1 MSQIYSP
8 LPSPIRRTY
17 PYIATHIRVTI
28 IILSIGTSN
37 ISASIIRLS
46 IVGTVSPRIHLN
58 IACGVLKP
66 HLACTSDILK
76 PLDLMIFLILLP
88 VAFTSIIG
96 IVSNSFLCIMKT
108 KTPPAYIQTVFI
120 ICMDHNTKKVFSEM
134 TIHYVYLYAAQIEP
148 LHSRDRN
155 LLHSVR
161 YTDRP

>member
-1 MSQIYSP
+1 MH
-8 LPSPIRRTY
+8 TC
-17 PYIATHIRVTI
+17 PYIVTHIRVTI

-46 IVGTVSPRIHLN
+46 IVGTASPRIHLK

-96 IVSNSFLCIMKT
+96 VSNSFPCIMKT
-108 KTPPAYIQTVFI
+108 KTPPAYIQTVFFI
-120 ICMDHNTKKVFSEM
+120 YLDHNTKKVFSEM
-134 TIHYVYLYAAQIEP
+134 TIHYVLYAA
-148 LHSRDRN
+148 H
-155 LLHSVR
+155 
-161 YTDRP
+161 